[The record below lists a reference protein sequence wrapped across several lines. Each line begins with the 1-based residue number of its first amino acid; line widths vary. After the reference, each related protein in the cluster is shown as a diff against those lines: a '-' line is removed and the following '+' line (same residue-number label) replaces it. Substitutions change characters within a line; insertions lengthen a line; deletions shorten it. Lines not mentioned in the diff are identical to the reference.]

1 MAAHARDSLADIV
14 IQGELARLRALA
26 SALLLLCVA
35 GSIAGA
41 ICAAHVLLQFGLGPE
56 SGSASGGASDSGS
69 GPSAELELERT
80 SVLYPWA
87 SLYS

>member
-1 MAAHARDSLADIV
+1 MAAHARDSLADII

-26 SALLLLCVA
+26 SALLLLCIA
-35 GSIAGA
+35 GGIAGA

-56 SGSASGGASDSGS
+56 SGGASDSGS
-69 GPSAELELERT
+69 GTSAELELERT